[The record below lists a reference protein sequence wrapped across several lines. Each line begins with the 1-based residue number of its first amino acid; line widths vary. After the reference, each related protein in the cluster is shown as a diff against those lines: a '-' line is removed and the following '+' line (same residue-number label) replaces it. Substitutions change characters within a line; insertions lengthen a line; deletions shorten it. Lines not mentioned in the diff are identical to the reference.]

1 MFKKEKKT
9 KAARISTIVGE
20 GTEIHGDVMFSGGL
34 HIDGIIRGNV
44 TADSQTLSVLTVRE
58 KGMIEGEVKVPNI
71 VLNGRVSGDVYASER
86 IELAPRAV
94 VTGNV
99 YYNLLEMSMGA
110 SVNGNLVHNV
120 ETQQTVVAIEAEDPE
135 ESPERIKLD

>member
-1 MFKKEKKT
+1 MFGKDKKQKS
-9 KAARISTIVGE
+9 ARISTIIGE
-20 GTEIHGDVMFSGGL
+20 DTEIHGDIMFSGGL
-34 HIDGIIRGNV
+34 HIDGTVKGNV
-44 TADSQTLSVLTVRE
+44 TAESQAYAVLTISD
-58 KGMIEGEVKVPNI
+58 KGIIEGEVKVPNI

-86 IELAPRAV
+86 IELAPKAS

-120 ETQQTVVAIEAEDPE
+120 ETDQVVALDADADKPE
-135 ESPERIKLD
+135 QRIKLD